1 MNKKKTI
8 LALIA
13 LVAVLAVMV
22 GIWYSSRPKPEPKGD
37 DVQTTTQQPGVAT
50 QQPGDTTP
58 TGYSKYFTVEVVHS
72 DGTVKTFEYGTN
84 EDYLGDVLV
93 AEGLIVES
101 DSPGLYNTVDGEDA
115 IWSVNQSYWSFI
127 INGEIAMEGINTTL
141 IEHGAVY
148 RLEYT
153 LG

>member
-50 QQPGDTTP
+50 QQPGDATP

-127 INGEIAMEGINTTL
+127 INGEIAMEGMNTTL
-141 IEHGAVY
+141 IEDGAVY

>member
-13 LVAVLAVMV
+13 LVAVLGLMV
-22 GIWYSSRPKPEPKGD
+22 GIWYGSRPKPTPKGD
-37 DVQTTTQQPGVAT
+37 DVQTTT

-58 TGYSKYFTVEVVHS
+58 TGYSKYFTVEVVHA

-84 EDYLGDVLV
+84 EDYLGAVLV
-93 AEGLIVES
+93 EEGLIVES
-101 DSPGLYNTVDGEDA
+101 DSPGLYNIVDGEEA
-115 IWSVNQSYWSFI
+115 IWSVNQSYWNFL
-127 INGEIAMEGINTTL
+127 INGEIAMEGMNTTL
-141 IEHGAVY
+141 IEDGAVY

>member
-22 GIWYSSRPKPEPKGD
+22 GIWYSSRPKPAPKGD
-37 DVQTTTQQPGVAT
+37 DVQTTT

-72 DGTVKTFEYGTN
+72 DGSVKTFEYGTN
-84 EDYLGDVLV
+84 EDYLGAVLV

-127 INGEIAMEGINTTL
+127 INGEIAMEGMNTTL
-141 IEHGAVY
+141 IEDGAVY